1 MPGFFGRCPWTYST
15 KDCILR
21 YACQCG
27 CSSVDRVLASEA
39 KGRWFDSSQPHQ
51 FGILP
56 SCFPVV
62 PVFPHLALPYNAC
75 PAVVLLVTPIPVQ
88 VLLCLIDHF
97 LTASPCCSSIILK
110 SIAHDYNLCVA
121 FCMVSAKIPRLYCI
135 AELMLSFDAT
145 VLTNLQGS
153 SRHMLQQADG
163 AAACR

>member
-1 MPGFFGRCPWTYST
+1 MLNCAQSVLKVW
-15 KDCILR
+15 LR
-21 YACQCG
+21 GYNT
-27 CSSVDRVLASEA
+27 LASAAVAQWIEYWPPKPRVA
-39 KGRWFDSSQPHQ
+39 GSIPASRTN
-51 FGILP
+51 LA
-56 SCFPVV
+56 SCH

-75 PAVVLLVTPIPVQ
+75 PAVLLLVTPIPVQ

-145 VLTNLQGS
+145 VLTNLQAL

>member
-56 SCFPVV
+56 FRFPASGVAIQR
-62 PVFPHLALPYNAC
+62 L
-75 PAVVLLVTPIPVQ
+75 PAVVLPLVNPVL
-88 VLLCLIDHF
+88 VPVVLCLIDHF
-97 LTASPCCSSIILK
+97 LAASLCCSSIILK

-121 FCMVSAKIPRLYCI
+121 LCIVSAKIPRLYCMV
-135 AELMLSFDAT
+135 ELMLSFDAT
-145 VLTNLQGS
+145 VLTTLQGP

>member
-56 SCFPVV
+56 SCFPASGVAVQRLPRVV
-62 PVFPHLALPYNAC
+62 L
-75 PAVVLLVTPIPVQ
+75 LLVTPISVP

-97 LTASPCCSSIILK
+97 LTASFCCSSIILK

-121 FCMVSAKIPRLYCI
+121 FCMVSAKIPRLYCMV
-135 AELMLSFDAT
+135 ELMLSFDAT
-145 VLTNLQGS
+145 VLTNLQGP

-163 AAACR
+163 AVACR

>member
-56 SCFPVV
+56 SRPPSIWRCSQRLLCSPVPPCHHHV
-62 PVFPHLALPYNAC
+62 SP
-75 PAVVLLVTPIPVQ
+75 
-88 VLLCLIDHF
+88 VLLCLIDHSVA
-97 LTASPCCSSIILK
+97 ASLCCSSIILK

-121 FCMVSAKIPRLYCI
+121 LCMVSAKIPRLYCMV
-135 AELMLSFDAT
+135 ELMLSFDAT

-153 SRHMLQQADG
+153 NSQCCNKLTGQQPVIE
-163 AAACR
+163 

>member
-56 SCFPVV
+56 SRFL
-62 PVFPHLALPYNAC
+62 HLALPYNAC
-75 PAVVLLVTPIPVQ
+75 PAVVLLLVVTPISVP

-97 LTASPCCSSIILK
+97 LAASLCCSSIILK

-121 FCMVSAKIPRLYCI
+121 LCMVGAKIPRLYCM

-163 AAACR
+163 AVACR

>member
-56 SCFPVV
+56 SRFSASGVV
-62 PVFPHLALPYNAC
+62 TQRL
-75 PAVVLLVTPIPVQ
+75 PAVVLLLVTSLLDQ
-88 VLLCLIDHF
+88 VLLCLIDHS
-97 LTASPCCSSIILK
+97 LTASVCCSSIILK

-121 FCMVSAKIPRLYCI
+121 LCIVSAKIPRLYCMV
-135 AELMLSFDAT
+135 ELMLSFDAT

-163 AAACR
+163 AVACR